1 MKDCAMFALTL
12 LHSAT
17 NTHLQHL
24 KTTSYSVHKALQK
37 YYEAIPDM
45 VDAVVESYQGK
56 YGVITDYPNAY
67 HPANKEPLPY
77 MESLQKFVQEARG
90 ALPQDSELQNEI
102 DNIQNLINSTV
113 YKLKTL
119 K

>member
-24 KTTSYSVHKALQK
+24 KTNSYSVHKALQN
-37 YYEAIPDM
+37 YYEAIPDL

-77 MESLQKFVQEARG
+77 MVSLQKFVEEARG

-113 YKLKTL
+113 YKLKNL